1 MQIGITKFPG
11 TNNELDVKRIL
22 NELGIKNELIYPN
35 DVRRM
40 DEMDALILAG
50 GFSYGDYLRPGIIAV
65 QTPVIENLRHYVET
79 GKFVIGICNG
89 FQMLCETSLLPGIL
103 STNTS
108 TKFISKW
115 VNIRTIETE
124 SPLLKGME
132 GRILKLPIAHFEGR
146 YYNKFDEIEKLEIEK
161 QIAFKYCNTEGEISP
176 NDNPNGSVENI
187 AGIVNKKGNVLGMM
201 PHPERASFEYLG
213 SDDGKIIFE
222 NLIEELKC

>member
-1 MQIGITKFPG
+1 MQVGITKFPG
-11 TNNELDVKRIL
+11 TNNELDVRRVL
-22 NELGIKNELIYPN
+22 DSLGIKNELIYPN
-35 DVRRM
+35 DIKKM

-65 QTPVIENLRHYVET
+65 QTPIIENLHEYAKSER
-79 GKFVIGICNG
+79 FVIGICNG

-115 VNIRTIETE
+115 VKIKTSANG

-132 GRILKLPIAHFEGR
+132 NKILKIPIAHFEGR
-146 YYNKFDEIEKLEIEK
+146 YYDKNEKITKLSEK
-161 QIAFKYCNTEGEISP
+161 NQIAFKYCNSEGEISTE
-176 NDNPNGSVENI
+176 NNPNGSVENI
-187 AGIVNKKGNVLGMM
+187 AGIVNEKGNVLGMM
-201 PHPERASFEYLG
+201 PHPERASFQYLG
-213 SDDGKIIFE
+213 SDDGRIIFE